1 MNYSDEKF
9 ADIQMLRYHLNGFEQ
24 LSLNQKQYVY
34 CLAKATLCGRD
45 ITTDQFGR
53 YNLKIR
59 KLLEALYIIYKEQ
72 PETLGLKELSQQEQE
87 PSQEQEHGLSQQEP
101 SQQEQFEAMTVYLKR
116 VWFSNGIHHHYGCD
130 KFKPQFSESWFHS
143 IIARSADKLAS
154 KLGVASGDEVMEWC
168 APLFPVI
175 FDPEIMPKR
184 VEKACGVDQ
193 VKGSA
198 CNYYEGLTQQE
209 VEAYY
214 AAKNDPSNP
223 CPPSYGLNSK
233 LVKTA
238 SGDIEEQVWKQG
250 GMYGEAIDRIVY
262 WLTKAMQFAEN
273 EKQQEVIGLLI
284 SYYRTGDLKTFD
296 SYSIEWLKEQAG
308 DIDFINGFI
317 EVYGDPLGFK
327 ASWEGIVTYK
337 DKVANERTH
346 KICSNAQWFEDHSP
360 VDPRFKKKEV
370 RGVTANVVVAAML
383 GGDEYP
389 STAIGINLPNADWI
403 RAQHG
408 SKSITIGNLTEAYSR
423 AAEGNGFLDE
433 FVADKSTLALVRQF
447 DHLCDDLHTDLH
459 ECLGHGS
466 GQLLPGVSSDALKSY
481 GSTIE
486 EARADLFGLYYMAD
500 AKMVEL
506 GLLPSADAYKAH
518 YYTYMLNGLMTQLRR
533 ITPGADIEEDHMRN
547 RALIAYWV
555 LDHAQGEVELT
566 ESNGKTCVF
575 IHSYERLRTLFAQL
589 LAEIQRI
596 KSEGDYEAARQLVE
610 RYGVKVDRALLEEV
624 HRRYEKLDI
633 APYKGFINPRLSLV
647 TDAQGNVCDVKAD
660 YTESYEHQ
668 MLRYSN
674 EFGFLSLKEENSSS
688 KEEASSTEEVISSKE
703 ETSLSKEEASS
714 LKEESDP
721 SSVDDDVKQIKR
733 SFRLFMNGVA
743 SSSMRDKGLEY
754 KINWGIPVT
763 RLRDMAAQYAPSVAL
778 AERLWESDVREC
790 KILATMLMPAERFS
804 EPMALSWLSACNNQE
819 MVEMLV
825 FNLVQ
830 NMPGVETFVV
840 SLLHSDEP
848 NAPLAALHLVSRLV
862 ARQNV
867 AFLTDEVVSSFAQL
881 VIKAL
886 SGTDAVLKHAALN
899 SVTRYVDRELKGAD
913 KVVELLKK
921 HKIDIF

>member
-9 ADIQMLRYHLNGFEQ
+9 ADIQMLRYRLNGFEQ

-59 KLLEALYIIYKEQ
+59 KLLEALYLIYKEQ
-72 PETLGLKELSQQEQE
+72 PEALGLQ
-87 PSQEQEHGLSQQEP
+87 GLSQQEL
-101 SQQEQFEAMTVYLKR
+101 SQEQEQFDAMTVYLKR

-130 KFKPQFSESWFHS
+130 KFKPQFSESWFRS

-296 SYSIEWLKEQAG
+296 SYSIEWLKEHAG

-337 DKVANERTH
+337 DKEANERTH

-423 AAEGNGFLDE
+423 AAEGNGFLEE
-433 FVADKSTLALVRQF
+433 FVADESTLTLVRQF

-610 RYGVKVDRALLEEV
+610 SYGVKVDRALLEEV
-624 HRRYEKLDI
+624 HRRYEKLNI

-688 KEEASSTEEVISSKE
+688 KKEAPSSKA
-703 ETSLSKEEASS
+703 EAVS
-714 LKEESDP
+714 
-721 SSVDDDVKQIKR
+721 SSVDDDVKKIKR

-840 SLLHSDEP
+840 SLLHSDEH

-867 AFLTDEVVSSFAQL
+867 AFMTDEVVSSFAQL

-886 SGTDAVLKHAALN
+886 NGTDAVLKHAALN

>member
-1 MNYSDEKF
+1 MNTYLSKNILTRKVMNYSDEKF
-9 ADIQMLRYHLNGFEQ
+9 ADIQMLRYRLNGFEQ

-59 KLLEALYIIYKEQ
+59 KLLEALYLIYKEQ
-72 PETLGLKELSQQEQE
+72 PEALGLQGLSQHELSQQGQE
-87 PSQEQEHGLSQQEP
+87 LSQKQELSQEQE
-101 SQQEQFEAMTVYLKR
+101 QFDAMTVYLKR

-130 KFKPQFSESWFHS
+130 KFKPQFSESWFRS

-273 EKQQEVIGLLI
+273 EKHQEVIGLLI

-296 SYSIEWLKEQAG
+296 SYSIEWLKEHAG

-337 DKVANERTH
+337 DKEANERTH

-423 AAEGNGFLDE
+423 AAEGNGFLEE
-433 FVADKSTLALVRQF
+433 FVADESTLTLVRQF

-610 RYGVKVDRALLEEV
+610 SYGVKVDRALLEEV
-624 HRRYEKLDI
+624 HRRYEKLNI

-688 KEEASSTEEVISSKE
+688 KKEAPSSKA
-703 ETSLSKEEASS
+703 EAVS
-714 LKEESDP
+714 
-721 SSVDDDVKQIKR
+721 SSVDDDVKKIKR

-840 SLLHSDEP
+840 SLLHSDEH

-867 AFLTDEVVSSFAQL
+867 AFMTDEVVSSFAQL

-886 SGTDAVLKHAALN
+886 NGTDAVLKHAALN

>member
-9 ADIQMLRYHLNGFEQ
+9 ADIQMLRYRLNGFEQ

-59 KLLEALYIIYKEQ
+59 KLLEALYLIYKEQ
-72 PETLGLKELSQQEQE
+72 PEALGLQGLSQHELSQQGQE
-87 PSQEQEHGLSQQEP
+87 LSQKQELSQEQE
-101 SQQEQFEAMTVYLKR
+101 QFDAMTVYLKR

-130 KFKPQFSESWFHS
+130 KFKPQFSESWFRS

-296 SYSIEWLKEQAG
+296 SYSIEWLKEHAG

-337 DKVANERTH
+337 DKEANERTH

-423 AAEGNGFLDE
+423 AAEGNGFLEE
-433 FVADKSTLALVRQF
+433 FVADESMLTLVRQF

-610 RYGVKVDRALLEEV
+610 SYGVKVDRALLEEV
-624 HRRYEKLDI
+624 HRRYEKLNI

-688 KEEASSTEEVISSKE
+688 KKEAPSSKA
-703 ETSLSKEEASS
+703 EAVS
-714 LKEESDP
+714 
-721 SSVDDDVKQIKR
+721 SSVDDDVKKIKR

-819 MVEMLV
+819 MAEMLV

-840 SLLHSDEP
+840 SLLHSDEH

-867 AFLTDEVVSSFAQL
+867 AFMTDEVVSSFAQL

-886 SGTDAVLKHAALN
+886 NGTDAVLKHAALN